1 MLKTILLIAAVGVVI
16 LLVVVATRPDTFTV
30 TRSAVLAAPPA
41 AIFAQVNSFRRWEAW
56 SPWAK
61 LDPQSKATFDGPESG
76 TGATF
81 HWSGNAEVG
90 EGTQRIVESRPDELV
105 RIKIDFVKPFEGTSD
120 VELTFEPE
128 ADGTR
133 VTWTMTGK
141 QNFVGKAMS
150 LVMDCDKMIGPKFE
164 EGLANLGAVA
174 SNR

>member
-1 MLKTILLIAAVGVVI
+1 MLKAILLIAAVGVVI
-16 LLVVVATRPDTFTV
+16 LLVVIATRPDTFTV

-41 AIFAQVNSFRRWEAW
+41 AIFAQVNNFRRWEAW
-56 SPWAK
+56 SPWAR

-76 TGATF
+76 AGATF

-90 EGTQRIVESRPDELV
+90 EGTQRIVESQPDELV
-105 RIKIDFVKPFEGTSD
+105 RIRIDFVKPFQGTSD

-128 ADGTR
+128 ANGTR

-141 QNFVGKAMS
+141 QKFVGKAMS

-164 EGLANLGAVA
+164 EGLATLGAVA